1 MTGNSFSGNAW
12 YLYFHSLTS
21 YAILA
26 MKYKID
32 SPVIENNV
40 EHEEI
45 HYITPSSDDEL

>member
-1 MTGNSFSGNAW
+1 
-12 YLYFHSLTS
+12 
-21 YAILA
+21 

-45 HYITPSSDDEL
+45 LYITPSSDDEL